1 MNLQQLEYIVAVDR
15 ERHFARAAE
24 SCYVTQPTLSMMIQK
39 LEDEL
44 GIKIFDRSRQPVR
57 PTKEGEEVLVRAR
70 KVLREL
76 ESLQVYARELKGEI
90 SGTLHL
96 GVIPTLAPYLLP
108 LFLRAFMQAYPM
120 MKVFVKEM
128 VTDEIIARLKAG
140 DLDTGLLAGPLQDT
154 ALEEHP
160 LFYEEFFAY
169 AAGNEP
175 LPVRRYLLPSDIDL
189 NKLWLLEEG
198 HCLRNQ
204 VFNFCELKRQET
216 TESNLHYEA
225 GSIETLINMV
235 DQQGGITIIPQL
247 ALNSLREQQ
256 RENIRAFIEPAPVR
270 EISLAVSRG
279 FPRTKLLQG
288 LYSSIRDA
296 IPPSMQNRE
305 SRNITAIR

>member
-15 ERHFARAAE
+15 CRHFAKAAE

-39 LEDEL
+39 LEEEL

-57 PTKEGEEVLVRAR
+57 PTREGEEVLIRAR
-70 KVLREL
+70 KALREL
-76 ESLQVYARELKGEI
+76 ESLQVYARELKGEV

-108 LFLRAFMQAYPM
+108 LFLRAFMQEYPL

-128 VTDEIIARLKAG
+128 VTDEIIACLKAG
-140 DLDTGLLAGPLQDT
+140 DLDIGLLAGPLQDN
-154 ALEEHP
+154 ALEERP
-160 LFYEEFFAY
+160 LFYEAFFAY
-169 AAGNEP
+169 AADNEA
-175 LPVRRYLLPSDIDL
+175 LPAKQYLLPTDIDL
-189 NKLWLLEEG
+189 NRLWLLEEG

-216 TESNLHYEA
+216 IESNLHYEA

-235 DQQGGITIIPQL
+235 DQQGGVTIIPQL

-256 RENIRAFIEPAPVR
+256 RENIRAFVEPVPVR

-288 LYSSIRDA
+288 LCDSILNA
-296 IPPSMQNRE
+296 IPVSMQNRE
-305 SRNITAIR
+305 SRNMAAIR